1 VEKLTATSYPRAMRS
16 RRRIFK
22 AWLFYLRKPIR
33 EFLPLFFGAIA
44 IVLAGGV
51 GFYYLY
57 DEPLPFSEAV
67 WLTFALL
74 TGEPVRD
81 WPSHWLLEVLHYLL
95 PLLGLVVVL
104 DGLVR
109 FSVYAFRRDEMSPE
123 WVKAMAST
131 FKNHVILFGLGKVGL
146 RVLQQLVALKQQAV
160 VIEKDPHCPNFAYAR
175 NHGVPV
181 RVGTA
186 REEGILDEVNVRE
199 ACSVICCTDD
209 DLANLELA
217 IDARKIRPDMRV
229 VLRMYD
235 QELAEK
241 IRDTMNIHLA
251 FSTAMLSAPLF
262 ATASLDAAVI
272 NSFYVD
278 GRLLVVARI
287 TAAAGTKL
295 CSMAIGEL
303 VRTYSLVVVSQKRG
317 DGAMFHPP
325 LENTIEPGDI
335 LTLECDPVTLREIH
349 ALNRT

>member
-1 VEKLTATSYPRAMRS
+1 MRS
-16 RRRIFK
+16 KQRILR

-33 EFLPLFFGAIA
+33 EFLPIFLIA
-44 IVLAGGV
+44 LMLVMASGV
-51 GFYYLY
+51 SFYYLY
-57 DEPLPFSEAV
+57 QPHMSFSESV
-67 WLTFALL
+67 WVAFSLI
-74 TGEPVRD
+74 TGEPVKE
-81 WPSHWLLEVLHYLL
+81 WPQHWFLELLYYAL
-95 PLLGLVVVL
+95 PIIGLVVVL

-109 FSVYAFRRDEMSPE
+109 FSVYAFRRDEKSPE
-123 WVKAMAST
+123 WVRAMAST
-131 FKNHVILFGLGKVGL
+131 LKNHVILFGLGKVGL
-146 RVLQQLVALKQQAV
+146 RVLQQLVALKQEAI
-160 VIEKDPHCPNFAYAR
+160 VIEKDPNCPNFAYAR

-186 REEGILDEVNVRE
+186 REEGILEEVNAAE
-199 ACSVICCTDD
+199 ARSVICCTDD

-262 ATASLDAAVI
+262 ATASMDPTVI

-278 GRLLVVARI
+278 ERLLVVARI
-287 TAAAGTKL
+287 TAAKDAKL
-295 CSMAIGEL
+295 SGMKIGEV
-303 VRTYSLVVVSQKRG
+303 VRSFQLVVISQKRG
-317 DGAMFHPP
+317 EGAVFHPP
-325 LENTIEPGDI
+325 LENSIEPGDV

-349 ALNRT
+349 ALNRN